1 MSFCKITSIA
11 VPAPARAEF
20 ERSFAFRRGF
30 VDIVD
35 GFEGLQLLR
44 PLSEGSPYQLLTFWR
59 DEASHRAWRQANPRQ
74 DDESTKNYDVANY
87 EVIQRVEPVRE

>member
-1 MSFCKITSIA
+1 MSICKITSIA

-20 ERSFAFRRGF
+20 ERSFAYRRGF

-44 PLSEGSPYQLLTFWR
+44 PMSEGAPYQLLTYWR
-59 DEASHRAWRQANPRQ
+59 DEEAHRAWRAANPRH
-74 DDESTKNYDVANY
+74 DDESTKDYAVVDY
-87 EVIQRVEPVRE
+87 EVITDVEPVRE